1 MDGIFITARLKSTRL
16 PGKALIDVNG
26 RPLLA
31 YQIERLRTATDIS
44 IIVCTS
50 TNAQDDP
57 LEAFATEMGCVCF
70 RGSEE
75 DVLDRYLRC
84 AEHHNIDRLYIV
96 YADEPFTDT
105 ELLTTTFGQMDP
117 VEKIWVCND
126 AYPDGVFGYGF
137 TRSAME
143 LANAMK
149 TSEANE
155 VWGQMV
161 SRLPITIVH
170 NAPPYVTNK
179 FACRLTVDYP
189 EDLEAMRRLMVE
201 LGENY
206 RKVGIPALLRVYQ
219 GLGLFDIN
227 GFRSADY
234 QQRLKE
240 QSELVLG
247 LGSE

>member
-26 RPLLA
+26 QPLLA
-31 YQIERLRTATDIS
+31 YQIERLRTATNFP

-57 LEAFATEMGCVCF
+57 LEEFAADMGCICF

-84 AEHHNIDRLYIV
+84 AERYDIDRLYIV

-117 VEKIWVCND
+117 MEKIWVRND

-149 TSEANE
+149 TSEENE
-155 VWGQMV
+155 VWGEMV
-161 SRLPITIVH
+161 SMLPITIVH
-170 NAPPYVTNK
+170 NTPPYLTNK

-189 EDLEAMRRLMVE
+189 QDLEAMKLLMDE

-206 RKVGIPALLRVYQ
+206 RMVGIPELLRVYKK
-219 GLGLFDIN
+219 LGLHNIN

-234 QQRLKE
+234 QKRLRE
-240 QSELVLG
+240 QSNTGFKVTK
-247 LGSE
+247 

>member
-26 RPLLA
+26 QPLLA
-31 YQIERLRTATDIS
+31 YQIERLRTATDIP

-57 LEAFATEMGCVCF
+57 LEAFAADMGCVCF
-70 RGSEE
+70 RGNEE
-75 DVLDRYLRC
+75 DVLDRYLSC
-84 AEHHNIDRLYIV
+84 AERHDIDRLYIV

-105 ELLTTTFGQMDP
+105 ELLTTSFGQMDP
-117 VEKIWVCND
+117 LDKIWIRND

-143 LANAMK
+143 LVNAMK
-149 TSEANE
+149 TSEENE
-155 VWGQMV
+155 VWGEMV
-161 SRLPITIVH
+161 SRLPITIVR
-170 NAPPYVTNK
+170 NTPPYLTSK
-179 FACRLTVDYP
+179 YSCRLTVDYP
-189 EDLEAMRRLMVE
+189 EDLEAMKRLMVE
-201 LGENY
+201 LGESY
-206 RKVGIPALLRVYQ
+206 RIIGIPALMRVYQ
-219 GLGLFDIN
+219 SLCLSDIN

-234 QQRLKE
+234 QQRLRD
-240 QSELVLG
+240 QANITLG